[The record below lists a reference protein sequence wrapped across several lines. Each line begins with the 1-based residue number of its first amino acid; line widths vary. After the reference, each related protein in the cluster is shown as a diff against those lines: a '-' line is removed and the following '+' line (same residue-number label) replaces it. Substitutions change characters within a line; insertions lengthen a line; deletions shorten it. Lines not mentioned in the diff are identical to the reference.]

1 MKKLPLGIQTFE
13 KIREDDYVYAD
24 KTDLIYD
31 LVHNGSVYFL
41 SRPRRFGKSLLIST
55 LDAYFNGRKELFEGL
70 KIADLEKEWKKYPV
84 IRIDFGLSGYEK
96 NEKLQAVINDVLIG
110 YERKYNV
117 TPAAT
122 TSYDV
127 RFKNV
132 IVAAKEAAN
141 EKAVVLIDEY
151 DKPILDALYTDVEN
165 INRTMIRDFYS
176 VLKSC
181 DEYLNFVFLTG
192 ITRVPHLNIFSGLNH
207 INDISMSD
215 QYSTI
220 CGITKEELLTDFS
233 DRIDDMAAAR
243 KITRQKC
250 LEKLKLTYDGY
261 HFSKSMTDVY
271 NPFSLINA
279 FAENSFVYKWFGS
292 GTPSSLMKILEHQN
306 ADISGFVEDVVAYES
321 DFDDFDPTDDN
332 FLPIIYQSG
341 YLTLKSYDENSE
353 LYTLDIPNGEVRTG
367 FYRHLIRR
375 FSSVK
380 EQKLGVTVEAF
391 RSALENADMA
401 ELETLIRSAVASLP
415 YMQDKN
421 YNEDMYRNIL
431 FMMFSLTS
439 YRTIAE
445 SVSLLGRADIV
456 VELEDKVYIFELKYC
471 RDGKADEL
479 AAAAL
484 QQIEDK
490 KYAVPYIASGRKIIK
505 TALVFDQTGL
515 VKMCWNA
522 NNLAILYL

>member
-13 KIREDDYVYAD
+13 KLRDNDCVYAD
-24 KTDLIYD
+24 KTALIYD
-31 LVHNGSVYFL
+31 LVHNGTVYFL
-41 SRPRRFGKSLLIST
+41 SRPRRFGKSLLVST

-70 KIADLEKEWKKYPV
+70 KIAKLEEEWKKYPV
-84 IRIDFGLSGYEK
+84 IRIDFGLSGYES
-96 NEKLQAVINDVLIG
+96 NEKLRAVINDVLIG
-110 YERKYNV
+110 YERKYNI
-117 TPAAT
+117 TPAET

-132 IVAAKEAAN
+132 IIAAKEAAN
-141 EKAVVLIDEY
+141 ENVVVLIDEY

-165 INRTMIRDFYS
+165 VNRTMISDFYS

-181 DEYLNFVFLTG
+181 DEYLKFIFLTG

-207 INDISMSD
+207 IRDISMSD
-215 QYSTI
+215 QYSAI
-220 CGITKEELLTDFS
+220 CGITKEELLTVFS
-233 DRIDDMAAAR
+233 DRIDDMAAANEMSR
-243 KITRQKC
+243 REC
-250 LEKLKLTYDGY
+250 LDKLKLTYDGY

-279 FAENSFVYKWFGS
+279 FADNEFSSKWFGS
-292 GTPSSLMKILEHQN
+292 GTPKSLLNILNHQE
-306 ADISGFVEDVVAYES
+306 ADISDFVEDVVAAES
-321 DFDDFDPTDDN
+321 DFDSFDPTDDN
-332 FLPIIYQSG
+332 FLPIMYQTG
-341 YLTLKSYDENSE
+341 YLTLKSYDKKSRF
-353 LYTLDIPNGEVRTG
+353 YTLDFPNVEVRTG
-367 FYRHLIRR
+367 FYKHLMRRITPIR
-375 FSSVK
+375 
-380 EQKLGVTVEAF
+380 ETKLTGTIQQF

-439 YRTIAE
+439 YRTTAE
-445 SVSLLGRADIV
+445 RVSLLGRADIV
-456 VELEDKVYIFELKYC
+456 VELEDKVYIFELKCC
-471 RDGKADEL
+471 REGNADEL

-484 QQIEDK
+484 KQIEDK
-490 KYAVPYIASGRKIIK
+490 KYAEPYIASGKHITK

-515 VKMCWNA
+515 IRMSNP
-522 NNLAILYL
+522 